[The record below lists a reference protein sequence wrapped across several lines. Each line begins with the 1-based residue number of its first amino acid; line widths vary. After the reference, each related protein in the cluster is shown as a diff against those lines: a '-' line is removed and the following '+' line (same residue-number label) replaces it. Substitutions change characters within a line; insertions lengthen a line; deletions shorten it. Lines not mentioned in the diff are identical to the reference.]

1 MTFDQLVASVIH
13 DLKNQ
18 LQTLL
23 DSEQAALQ
31 QIPERYHPHILPILQ
46 RTSKLKSD
54 TLQLVTLFR
63 MGEQQSFCM
72 DDAWPQDTV
81 NDVIESMQLQF
92 PQLHID
98 NRIDQ
103 QCQGFYN
110 EALLNLAMTT
120 LITNSVQAGASKVTI
135 EGDDRE
141 GLTLRVEDNGQ
152 GFDQAMLE
160 HYQQGNIVSTKTDGS
175 GMGLYF
181 VQLIAEHHRQGEQ
194 RGHIRIRNTAQGAEV
209 TLWLP

>member
-31 QIPERYHPHILPILQ
+31 HIPERYHAHIVPILQ
-46 RTSKLKSD
+46 RTSKLKTD

-72 DDAWPQDTV
+72 DDAWPLDTV
-81 NDVIESMQLQF
+81 NDVIESVQLQF
-92 PQLHID
+92 PQLQLN
-98 NRIDQ
+98 NRIDP

-110 EALLNLAMTT
+110 ETLLHLAVLT
-120 LITNSVQAGASKVTI
+120 LITNSAQAGANQVTI
-135 EGDDRE
+135 EGDDRQ
-141 GLTLRVEDNGQ
+141 GLTLRVQDNGQ
-152 GFDQAMLE
+152 GFSPDMLE
-160 HYQQGNIVSTKTDGS
+160 HYQQGRVISTKTDGT

-194 RGHIRIRNTAQGAEV
+194 RGHIQLRNTEQGAEV

>member
-31 QIPERYHPHILPILQ
+31 HIPERYHSHIVPIVQ

-54 TLQLVTLFR
+54 TLQLITLFR
-63 MGEQQSFCM
+63 IGEQQSFCM
-72 DDAWPQDTV
+72 DDAWPLDTV
-81 NDVIESMQLQF
+81 KDAIESAQQQF
-92 PQLHID
+92 PQLQID
-98 NRIDQ
+98 NRIQ
-103 QCQGFYN
+103 HQCQGFYN
-110 EALLNLAMTT
+110 ETLLNLAILT
-120 LITNSVQAGASKVTI
+120 LITNSAQAGASQVTI
-135 EGDDRE
+135 QAEDQQ
-141 GLTLRVEDNGQ
+141 GLTIRVQDNGQ
-152 GFDQAMLE
+152 GFSQEMLE
-160 HYQQGNIVSTKTDGS
+160 HYEQRHLVSTKTDGT

-181 VQLIAEHHRQGEQ
+181 VQLIAEHHRQSEQ
-194 RGHIRIRNTAQGAEV
+194 RGHIRISNTEQGAEV